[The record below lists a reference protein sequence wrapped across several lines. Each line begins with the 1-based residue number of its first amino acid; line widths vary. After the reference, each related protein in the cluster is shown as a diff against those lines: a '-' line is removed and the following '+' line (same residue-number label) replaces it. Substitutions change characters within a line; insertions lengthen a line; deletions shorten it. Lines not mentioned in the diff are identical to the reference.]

1 MGWSEN
7 QFCSG
12 SDPKD
17 YVAFIDSDEHLHP
30 DLLSFLDQEM
40 VESLLMPWR
49 LTASMNNG
57 FFDAPQ
63 KRFFVF
69 PQFLSLIHI

>member
-12 SDPKD
+12 PDPED
-17 YVAFIDSDEHLHP
+17 YVAIIDADEYLHP
-30 DLLSFLDQEM
+30 DLLSFLDQEK
-40 VESLLMPWR
+40 VKSLLIPWR

-57 FFDAPQ
+57 LFEAPQ
-63 KRFFVF
+63 
-69 PQFLSLIHI
+69 